1 MSLNY
6 IVVRFAHLTLAVSI
20 VLAEVLIFKIGAA

>member
-6 IVVRFAHLTLAVSI
+6 FIVRIAHLTAAVSI
-20 VLAEVLIFKIGAA
+20 VLAEALIFKIGAL